1 MGRGQAKKVCLCEN
15 GSVEGASVK
24 AAECARRCKEA
35 QKHGLFV
42 SIGAEHV
49 VSIAEVL
56 VNEQES

>member
-1 MGRGQAKKVCLCEN
+1 M
-15 GSVEGASVK
+15 EGASVK

-35 QKHGLFV
+35 QKHGGFFV

-49 VSIAEVL
+49 ASIAEVL